1 MSAIGAIR
9 AFCDAGY
16 RVPQDISVIGFDDV
30 QTAAYLN
37 PRLTTV
43 RQPLRRMGEAA
54 ALSLLER
61 ISNTEVR
68 SEEIVVEPELIVRE
82 STSAPNSN
90 R

>member
-1 MSAIGAIR
+1 
-9 AFCDAGY
+9 
-16 RVPQDISVIGFDDV
+16 V

-61 ISNTEVR
+61 IGNGQFR

-82 STSAPNSN
+82 STTAPEV
-90 R
+90 RD

>member
-1 MSAIGAIR
+1 M
-9 AFCDAGY
+9 
-16 RVPQDISVIGFDDV
+16 
-30 QTAAYLN
+30 N

-54 ALSLLER
+54 AVSLLER
-61 ISNTEVR
+61 IGKTEVR

-82 STSAPNSN
+82 STGAPDAT